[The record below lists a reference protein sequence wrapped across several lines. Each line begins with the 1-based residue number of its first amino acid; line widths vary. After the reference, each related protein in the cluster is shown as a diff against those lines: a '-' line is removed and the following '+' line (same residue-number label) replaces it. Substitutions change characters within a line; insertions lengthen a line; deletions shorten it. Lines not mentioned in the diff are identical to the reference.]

1 MAPTTEFLKG
11 EDIARKV
18 ITILGFGTA
27 RAQKAGYATRF
38 DQLIREGFPVKA
50 GDRLKAALNLT
61 DNQLADTLG
70 LSPKTLQRKKK
81 AHERLSRI
89 ESDILFRNARILAIA
104 IEVFED
110 EKRAAEWM
118 RKPQFGLGERIPFE
132 MIQTEAG
139 TREVEDLLG
148 RMEYGIY
155 S

>member
-1 MAPTTEFLKG
+1 MAPSKELLKG
-11 EDIARKV
+11 DDIATKV
-18 ITILGFGTA
+18 IAILGFGTA
-27 RAQKAGYATRF
+27 KVQKADSATRF

-104 IEVFED
+104 TEVFED

-118 RKPQFGLGERIPFE
+118 RKPQFGLGGRVPFE

-139 TREVEDLLG
+139 AREVENLLG
-148 RMEYGIY
+148 RMEYGVY